1 MILSWAVFASIFG
14 IALLETFL
22 SIDNAVVLALIA
34 RELEPV
40 QQKKALRYGL
50 IGAIVLRLL
59 AVGLATYLIHY
70 QWVKIIGGLYLGYL
84 AVRYFIG
91 KKKKNAH
98 KDLASQNFWKT
109 VAMIEFTD
117 LAFAVDSILAA
128 VAISNQYWIVVAG
141 GLIGV
146 VTIRFAAQ
154 GMIRVLER
162 FPKLESIAY
171 ALIAGVAL
179 KVIYE
184 GAHSF
189 L

>member
-1 MILSWAVFASIFG
+1 VTFNWAILASILG

-50 IGAIVLRLL
+50 LGAIALRLV

-70 QWVKIIGGLYLGYL
+70 QWVKILGGLYLGYL
-84 AVRYFIG
+84 AIRYFIG
-91 KKKKNAH
+91 KKKKNKH
-98 KDLASQNFWKT
+98 KDLASDSFWKT

-128 VAISNQYWIVVAG
+128 VAVSDKYWVVVAG

-146 VTIRFAAQ
+146 VAIRFAAQ
-154 GMIRVLER
+154 GMIKLLER

-171 ALIAGVAL
+171 ALIAAVAL